1 MFRITQRSMAD
12 TTYANLQASLSRSST
27 LQEQLSSG
35 KQISRPSDNPIG
47 TSDIMQLKAE
57 RAATAQYVRN
67 AENGISW
74 LDTADNA
81 LQLSSAAIR
90 RARDLTVQAGNGAL
104 GQPGRDAIAAELRG
118 VRESLVELS
127 NTQYLGRPV
136 FGGTTDGSAAFD
148 GTGAYVGSATGTV
161 ERRIGAESVVRVDV
175 DGRAAFGDGPSSV
188 IARIDAIIADLAT
201 GQPAA
206 GRLGDL
212 DDSLEN
218 VLGAVSDVG
227 ARTNRLEN
235 LKLKA
240 EDAAIT
246 LRSSQSQI
254 EDIDLP
260 KTILELQLQSTAYQ
274 AALGATARVL
284 QPTLLDFLR

>member
-12 TTYANLQASLSRSST
+12 TTYANLQASLGRSST

-47 TSDIMQLKAE
+47 ANDIMQLKAE
-57 RAATAQYVRN
+57 RVATAQYIRN
-67 AENGISW
+67 AENGVSW

-81 LQLSSAAIR
+81 IQLSSAALR
-90 RARDLTVQAGNGAL
+90 QARDLTVRGGNAAL

-118 VRESLVELS
+118 VRESMVELA

-136 FGGTTDGSAAFD
+136 FGGTTDGPVAFD
-148 GTGAYVGSATGTV
+148 ATGAYVGSPTGTV

-175 DGRAAFGDGPSSV
+175 DGRAAFGDGPDSV
-188 IARIDAIIADLAT
+188 IARIDAVIADLAT
-201 GQPAA
+201 GQPVD
-206 GRLGDL
+206 GRLAEL
-212 DDSLEN
+212 DDSLDRL
-218 VLGAVSDVG
+218 LGAASDVG
-227 ARTNRLEN
+227 ARTNRIEN

-254 EDIDLP
+254 EDVDLP